1 MEQVYDYVSLA
12 AACGEKP
19 SFSTLVTERF
29 YNDLVAE
36 IDEYNK
42 RQKTDICPIS
52 IRKVIVTNHDI
63 DEQNLYFD
71 ALVNCV
77 LNDSGIEK
85 PITMI
90 VDAYFDLNEEFKA
103 VHTRCAVPMWK
114 GFRSAAVLPDDLI
127 PVISKKDMDAIAFRM
142 SNALNP
148 RVSTCGA
155 LLRPCQA
162 VKGLGLTV
170 EDVHFDSDGEILAK
184 IFFEDARTMVIDPQT
199 GIRHIIPVSA
209 GTILVNNPVGKVLD
223 ERIRNNT
230 IMHECIHWMLHRPA
244 FLLAKLWNHEYSA
257 IACRRTSSNS
267 QSRQWT
273 AIDRM
278 EWQANALAPRILMPN
293 WATQLFASGWL
304 RRYSWLSP
312 ILRMEK
318 TIDQLSRQFNVSR
331 QLAKIRMEEL
341 GYEDAK
347 AAFSYYDKRKHTISF
362 ENAARELARNKA
374 FRDTLET
381 GIYAYVDNCFVI
393 RDSKYIYRDDT
404 RKLHLTSFAK
414 AHLDECC
421 LAFISRRINRGMQYG
436 MLRYNVEDETFITGS
451 ETTPADLAKKTNSIM
466 GILQSLPASFS
477 DTLIAHMKRKGF
489 TVEQLAESSLV
500 SDRQIYRFRKAPYPN
515 ITLPQVVGLCIG
527 LKLHPILSCD
537 LIKKAGYS
545 FNMSPQHKAY
555 HMLILT
561 MSNNSIYE
569 CNDYLTQVGIAP
581 IGKEE

>member
-29 YNDLVAE
+29 YNDLVVE

-42 RQKTDICPIS
+42 RQKTDICPVS

-71 ALVNCV
+71 ALVNCI

-162 VKGLGLTV
+162 VKGLGLIV
-170 EDVHFDSDGEILAK
+170 EDVHFDSSEEILAK
-184 IFFEDARTMVIDPQT
+184 IFFEDARTIIIDPQT

-209 GTILVNNPVGKVLD
+209 GTILINTPVGKVPD

-257 IACRRTSSNS
+257 IACRRASSNS

-293 WATQLFASGWL
+293 WATQLFASGLL

-362 ENAARELARNKA
+362 ENAVKEFARNKSFQEA
-374 FRDTLET
+374 LAS
-381 GIYAYVDNCFVI
+381 GVYVYVDNCFVV
-393 RDSKYIYRDDT
+393 RDSKYICRDDT
-404 RKLHLTSFAK
+404 GALHLTPYAK
-414 AHLDECC
+414 AHLAECS
-421 LAFISRRINRGMQYG
+421 LAFASRRVNRGMQYG
-436 MLRYNVEDETFITGS
+436 MLRYNVEDEEFIAGS
-451 ETTPADLAKKTNSIM
+451 SFDPVLYAKQTQTVMSIM
-466 GILQSLPASFS
+466 AKLPTSFAE
-477 DTLIAHMKRKGF
+477 TLCAHMKRKGI
-489 TVEQLAESSLV
+489 TVEQLAERSWLSVRNISRYRNTPYMSISLPTV
-500 SDRQIYRFRKAPYPN
+500 IC
-515 ITLPQVVGLCIG
+515 LCVG
-527 LKLHPILSCD
+527 LKLHPILAGD
-537 LIKKAGYS
+537 LIRKAGYYLT
-545 FNMSPQHKAY
+545 NSPEQGAY
-555 HMLILT
+555 QMLILT
-561 MSNNSIYE
+561 MTNNSIPE
-569 CNDYLTQVGIAP
+569 CNEYLSKAGVQPFGSP
-581 IGKEE
+581 E